1 MLNPPMRKELKDALK
16 NIIENITVKEIESTI
31 EKIIKE
37 KPSNPAE
44 EFIKG
49 VGLQDKIGT
58 HPLLRKVLD
67 LGNLARSIRRSSSY
81 NDLNRKL
88 LDIIHRGKP
97 KIADISEIQ
106 GIIVKLIDSALD
118 FIVKQA
124 CEAEKGLRNIHL
136 PGSVART
143 EALNLYFPGEKYTT
157 EKLSELTLKLCNS
170 IAIGKSLGLFSE
182 NLELMKELRQLSS
195 QYFGK
200 PYKIDNLEDLDIS
213 EYESNYPFT
222 TLLGFLMWLVMKYD
236 QTVGDERELLN
247 SILNELKKSS
257 ITLYFIPGGE
267 REKWGTISVPNLNA
281 FINNWLLDRNNRNS
295 IQDLRKAINSII
307 NVVKKAGKDRTKLNN
322 ITQILMNYYEPLCQR
337 LIYYGDLD
345 LYAVRRILDII
356 IELSAEY
363 DLRPDLHYMSRI
375 LELGYIS

>member
-49 VGLQDKIGT
+49 VGLQDKIGM

-213 EYESNYPFT
+213 EYESNYPFA
-222 TLLGFLMWLVMKYD
+222 TLLGFLMWLAMKYD

-257 ITLYFIPGGE
+257 IILYFIPGGE
-267 REKWGTISVPNLNA
+267 REKWGTISVPNLDA

-363 DLRPDLHYMSRI
+363 ELRPDLHYMSRI

>member
-44 EFIKG
+44 EFIKR
-49 VGLQDKIGT
+49 VRLQDKIGT

-67 LGNLARSIRRSSSY
+67 LGNLAQSIKRSSSY

-97 KIADISEIQ
+97 EIADISEIQ

-213 EYESNYPFT
+213 EYESNYPFA
-222 TLLGFLMWLVMKYD
+222 TLLGFLMWLAMKYD

-257 ITLYFIPGGE
+257 IILYFIPGGE
-267 REKWGTISVPNLNA
+267 REKWGTISVPNLDA

-295 IQDLRKAINSII
+295 IQDLRKSINSII

-363 DLRPDLHYMSRI
+363 ELRPDLHYMSRI